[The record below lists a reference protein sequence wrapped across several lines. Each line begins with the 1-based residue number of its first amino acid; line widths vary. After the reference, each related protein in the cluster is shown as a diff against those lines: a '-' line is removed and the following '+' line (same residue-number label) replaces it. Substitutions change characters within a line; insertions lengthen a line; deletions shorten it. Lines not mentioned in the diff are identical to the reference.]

1 MRWCDRNNV
10 GYIIGITCNSGLERL
25 AQGWVD
31 ESAEQFGH
39 TGQKQRIFGEFM
51 YAAETWDC
59 QRRVIVKAEHLQQ
72 GANTRFIVTNLGG
85 EPQKL
90 YDELYCQR
98 GEAEN
103 RIKSLS

>member
-1 MRWCDRNNV
+1 
-10 GYIIGITCNSGLERL
+10 
-25 AQGWVD
+25 
-31 ESAEQFGH
+31 
-39 TGQKQRIFGEFM
+39 M
-51 YAAETWDC
+51 YAADTWDC
-59 QRRVIVKAEHLQQ
+59 RRRVIVKAEHLEQ
-72 GANTRFIVTNLGG
+72 GANTRFILAVLRIRRSRVTNLGG